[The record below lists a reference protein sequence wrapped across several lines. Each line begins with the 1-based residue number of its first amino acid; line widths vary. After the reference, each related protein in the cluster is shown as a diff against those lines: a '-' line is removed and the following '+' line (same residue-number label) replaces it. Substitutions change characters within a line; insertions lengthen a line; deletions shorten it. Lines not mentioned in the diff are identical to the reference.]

1 MTKEIH
7 QKASHDMILILEKY
21 NLDLSNAKFVVTQVL
36 NALNIIELEEAQR
49 EAIKSGNK
57 LQ

>member
-7 QKASHDMILILEKY
+7 KKASEDMILILEKY
-21 NLDLSNAKFVVTQVL
+21 NLDLPNAKFVVTQVL